1 MSTRN
6 PTPVDKAI
14 TTTLSVSFEEES
26 VSAAL
31 VLDVMD
37 VIDVISIE
45 VL

>member
-6 PTPVDKAI
+6 PTLVDIAI
-14 TTTLSVSFEEES
+14 TTTLSVSFGEES

-31 VLDVMD
+31 VLDLMD